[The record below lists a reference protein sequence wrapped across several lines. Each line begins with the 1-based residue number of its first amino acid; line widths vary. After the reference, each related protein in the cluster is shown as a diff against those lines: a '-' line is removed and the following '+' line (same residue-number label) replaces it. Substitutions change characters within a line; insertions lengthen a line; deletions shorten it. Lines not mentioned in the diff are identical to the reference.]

1 MPLIPKTAAF
11 LALPIAAAA
20 ALWALW
26 PLSQPALATGL
37 FPYTDSDAVARGET
51 LYGEYCAACHGADLS
66 GEADWRVP
74 DDQGYLPAPPHDATG
89 HTWHHPDA
97 QLFAITRHGTAALV
111 GNGYKSRM
119 EGFGDTLS
127 DDDIL
132 AVLAYIKSTWPPG
145 IIARHNAINAAQSR

>member
-1 MPLIPKTAAF
+1 MP
-11 LALPIAAAA
+11 
-20 ALWALW
+20 
-26 PLSQPALATGL
+26 GV
-37 FPYTDSDAVARGET
+37 DSAVVGRT
-51 LYGEYCAACHGADLS
+51 
-66 GEADWRVP
+66 

-89 HTWHHPDA
+89 HTWHHPDT